1 MQDQNRRNNRRDP
14 VGDMG
19 AGVGQQAH
27 VLVSLHSLNEEDK
40 IKNGHTT
47 GEVGG
52 TNDLGDD
59 APEANEQLPT

>member
-1 MQDQNRRNNRRDP
+1 
-14 VGDMG
+14 MG

-59 APEANEQLPT
+59 APEANEQFPT